1 MVGFLA
7 RMLRAALLDTT
18 LYEEVEA
25 DTRATRQ
32 AVVVVFL
39 SSLASGLG
47 SGAREGLKGVV
58 IHTLVVLIAWYMWAY
73 LSYFIGTTFLPEAQ
87 TRANHGELLRTL
99 GFSSAPGILRVLGL
113 IPGLT
118 VVVFGL
124 VYGWMLVAMVVAVR
138 QALDYT
144 STVRA
149 FAVCTMGG
157 LIILGLILL
166 LVSPLVGGVS

>member
-47 SGAREGLKGVV
+47 SGARDGV
-58 IHTLVVLIAWYMWAY
+58 
-73 LSYFIGTTFLPEAQ
+73 
-87 TRANHGELLRTL
+87 
-99 GFSSAPGILRVLGL
+99 
-113 IPGLT
+113 
-118 VVVFGL
+118 
-124 VYGWMLVAMVVAVR
+124 
-138 QALDYT
+138 
-144 STVRA
+144 
-149 FAVCTMGG
+149 GG
-157 LIILGLILL
+157 LSSIR
-166 LVSPLVGGVS
+166 SWC